1 LIIGGER
8 QTSETVITVRA
19 PYDDRAMGQTNL
31 ATAEQVEQA
40 IAAATAAAAVLAK
53 LPSYQRAEILLQA
66 AALLRENAAELVDLL
81 AGEAGKPIKAAQVE
95 VGRAAQTFTIAA
107 EESKRRGGEVVPLD
121 LDPTGENR
129 IALVRRF
136 PIGPITA
143 ITPFNFPLNLAAH
156 KLAPALAVGNP
167 VVLKS
172 APQTPLITARLGEI
186 LLQAGWPPAGL
197 SVISCT
203 NEVAQALVTDPRM
216 KMLSFTGSVAVGWQL
231 RQLAADR
238 RVTLELGGNA
248 AVVVHQDADL
258 DFAAERCAVGGFGY
272 AGQSCISVQR
282 IYVHRPVYDEFM
294 TRLLA
299 ATARMSVG
307 NPWDP
312 QVDVGPMINAREA
325 QRAVDWIQEAI
336 TQGATLLMGGQRQGA
351 LLWPTVLAD
360 VSPTMKVSCQ
370 EIFAPVV
377 AVSIYDTWEAV
388 YQYINDSAYG
398 LQTGIF
404 TRDVQ
409 AIFQAYETLQVGG
422 VVAGDIPTYRADH
435 LPYGGV
441 KQSGQGREGLR
452 YAMEEMTELK
462 SLVIKWR

>member
-1 LIIGGER
+1 
-8 QTSETVITVRA
+8 
-19 PYDDRAMGQTNL
+19 
-31 ATAEQVEQA
+31 
-40 IAAATAAAAVLAK
+40 
-53 LPSYQRAEILLQA
+53 
-66 AALLRENAAELVDLL
+66 
-81 AGEAGKPIKAAQVE
+81 
-95 VGRAAQTFTIAA
+95 
-107 EESKRRGGEVVPLD
+107 
-121 LDPTGENR
+121 
-129 IALVRRF
+129 
-136 PIGPITA
+136 
-143 ITPFNFPLNLAAH
+143 
-156 KLAPALAVGNP
+156 
-167 VVLKS
+167 
-172 APQTPLITARLGEI
+172 
-186 LLQAGWPPAGL
+186 
-197 SVISCT
+197 
-203 NEVAQALVTDPRM
+203 
-216 KMLSFTGSVAVGWQL
+216 
-231 RQLAADR
+231 
-238 RVTLELGGNA
+238 
-248 AVVVHQDADL
+248 
-258 DFAAERCAVGGFGY
+258 
-272 AGQSCISVQR
+272 
-282 IYVHRPVYDEFM
+282 
-294 TRLLA
+294 
-299 ATARMSVG
+299 
-307 NPWDP
+307 
-312 QVDVGPMINAREA
+312 MINAREA